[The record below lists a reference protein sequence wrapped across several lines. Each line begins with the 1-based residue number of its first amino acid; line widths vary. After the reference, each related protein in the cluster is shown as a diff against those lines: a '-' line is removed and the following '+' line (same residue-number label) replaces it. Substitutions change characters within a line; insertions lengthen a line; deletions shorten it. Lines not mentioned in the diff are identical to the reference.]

1 MTTLRNPE
9 FRSASTKKNDQPKG
23 RIKNMQTDSCA
34 QCNTNEAMKQTDLC
48 EDCLIR
54 TFKALIP
61 ISDRILSLY
70 ANDSRSTIQ
79 SERQGAA

>member
-1 MTTLRNPE
+1 
-9 FRSASTKKNDQPKG
+9 
-23 RIKNMQTDSCA
+23 MQTDSCA
-34 QCNTNEAMKQTDLC
+34 QCNQKEAMKQTDLC

-70 ANDSRSTIQ
+70 ANDSRSQIQ
-79 SERQGAA
+79 SEHQGAA